1 MTVEIPLT
9 RGFVALVDDG
19 DAARVM
25 PYRWIALKGPR
36 TWYAWAQIPS
46 RGRSG
51 AILMHSLLTGWPRV
65 DHANGDGLDN
75 RRQNLR
81 QATQQQNM
89 RNSRKYR
96 GGSSRYKGVCWKIRN
111 QRWLAQIY
119 VSEQDASGVP
129 TKRKLHLGTFTDQE
143 TAARAYDA
151 AAREHFGEFA
161 CLNFPLPG
169 ERGALGPG
177 KGANWRK
184 GD

>member
-1 MTVEIPLT
+1 
-9 RGFVALVDDG
+9 
-19 DAARVM
+19 
-25 PYRWIALKGPR
+25 
-36 TWYAWAQIPS
+36 
-46 RGRSG
+46 
-51 AILMHSLLTGWPRV
+51 MHSLLTGWPRV